1 MDDLREDVIK
11 VGVIFR
17 NILLFDTNF
26 VSQK

>member
-11 VGVIFR
+11 VDVIFR

-26 VSQK
+26 ISQK